1 MTCVY
6 GSPDNER
13 LMDLAEEGSE
23 LSREVGD
30 PRAES
35 RACGMVGFASLQ
47 LGDLDRTALALEEA
61 RRMLREQGNDW
72 GAARG
77 AAHILTHLAAVHIGR
92 GDLPLAARYAEEA
105 PELTR
110 RTGTDSPPT

>member
-13 LMDLAEEGSE
+13 LMDLAEEGAE
-23 LSREVGD
+23 LSREVVD

-35 RACGMVGFASLQ
+35 HACGMVGFAPLQ

-72 GAARG
+72 GAA
-77 AAHILTHLAAVHIGR
+77 HILTHLAAVHIRWG
-92 GDLPLAARYAEEA
+92 GLPLAARYAEEA
-105 PELTR
+105 LELTR